1 MPRPLGPVGAEA
13 DGNGCLLVVGG
24 AERRGEGGEA
34 ILRRFVELAGGGAAR
49 LLVVATASEEPQRL
63 EEAYIEAFGRLGAG
77 EVHPLRMADRAQA
90 NGEAAVAAVGAA
102 TGVFFTGG
110 DQLRIATVLGG
121 TRVDSLLHA
130 RLRRDGLVLAGTSA
144 GAAMM
149 SSTMVLGGDDP
160 SIGTDSVRTGPGME
174 FLPGVL
180 IDMHFWERG
189 RLNRLLSAVALFPHQ
204 LGLGIDED
212 TAILVR
218 DDRFE
223 VLGAGSVTV
232 VDAGRCDVI
241 RVPESMHGLIA
252 LTDVRLHVLPSGY
265 TFELTGRRPMLLTAA
280 RGTEEREEQS

>member
-1 MPRPLGPVGAEA
+1 MSRGDAK
-13 DGNGCLLVVGG
+13 GCLLVVGG

-34 ILRRFVELAGGGAAR
+34 ILRRFVDLAGGRAAR
-49 LLVVATASEEPQRL
+49 LVVIATASEQPERL
-63 EEAYIEAFGRLGAG
+63 EDAYVRALAGLGAG
-77 EVHPLRMADRAQA
+77 EVRPLRLENRVQA
-90 NGEAAVAAVGAA
+90 NGDEAASAVNRA

-121 TRVDSLLHA
+121 TRVDALLHH
-130 RLRRDGLVLAGTSA
+130 RLRRDDLVLAGTSA

-149 SSTMVLGGDDP
+149 SSTMVLGGDEH
-160 SIGTDSVRTGPGME
+160 SVSTTSVRTGPGME

-189 RLNRLLSAVALFPHQ
+189 RLDRLLSAVALFPHQ

-218 DDRFE
+218 DDHFE
-223 VLGAGSVTV
+223 VLGSGSVTV
-232 VDAGRCDVI
+232 VDAGPSEVI
-241 RVPESMHGLIA
+241 RVPDDDVDPAGLIA

-265 TFELTGRRPMLLTAA
+265 TFELTGRRPVVVSAA
-280 RGTEEREEQS
+280 GGTEEREEQT